1 MTLSGKTRYDCP
13 NVSTACNNC
22 ILNNKIHILPWK
34 YNNRRFLKPKTA
46 RRG

>member
-1 MTLSGKTRYDCP
+1 MLNGKTRYDCP

-22 ILNNKIHILPWK
+22 ILNNKTHILPWK